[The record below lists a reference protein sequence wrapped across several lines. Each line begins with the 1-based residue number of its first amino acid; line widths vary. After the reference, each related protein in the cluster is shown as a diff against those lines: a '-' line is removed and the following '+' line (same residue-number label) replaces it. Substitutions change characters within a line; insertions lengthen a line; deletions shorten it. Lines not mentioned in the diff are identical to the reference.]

1 MSYLALV
8 QEAARA
14 CPASAPCP
22 DHDARTRVCAGAE
35 NRTRNALNATLTT
48 LNYWRDAV
56 RLPKGAP
63 GLLPATHPA
72 RCGRLTAEA
81 LHWGG
86 RSGLNKALP
95 HDSLTTTTQLFEET
109 VNCKYSPMRSGPIT
123 GDSGASATK
132 LSKGFRTQ
140 GIFSVPPC
148 ILLLEEPWPELFA
161 RLIPPSGI
169 VHSREL

>member
-1 MSYLALV
+1 M

-48 LNYWRDAV
+48 LNYWWDAV

-63 GLLPATHPA
+63 GLLPATHPS
-72 RCGRLTAEA
+72 RCGRVTAGA
-81 LHWGG
+81 LHWDE

-95 HDSLTTTTQLFEET
+95 HDSLTTTTQLFE
-109 VNCKYSPMRSGPIT
+109 
-123 GDSGASATK
+123 
-132 LSKGFRTQ
+132 
-140 GIFSVPPC
+140 
-148 ILLLEEPWPELFA
+148 
-161 RLIPPSGI
+161 
-169 VHSREL
+169 